1 RHMVRPLRRPAD
13 VYGLAR
19 WGAAGV
25 ELPPNSRDHRHQYGR
40 FRQGVPIESTFGE
53 VADRAFFRPDAADP
67 GQPFHRLPDGP
78 AGLHILEHPGRICE
92 SGPVADGDMAG
103 AVDDRHVLDVEVVG
117 EERGPHQA
125 RLDSD
130 AEIAATDRSLR
141 AVQGAVEGLVAN

>member
-1 RHMVRPLRRPAD
+1 
-13 VYGLAR
+13 
-19 WGAAGV
+19 
-25 ELPPNSRDHRHQYGR
+25 
-40 FRQGVPIESTFGE
+40 
-53 VADRAFFRPDAADP
+53 
-67 GQPFHRLPDGP
+67 
-78 AGLHILEHPGRICE
+78 HPGRICE

-141 AVQGAVEGLVAN
+141 AVQGAVEGLVAKGLLGHVGPYAHAPDAGRERQRGHHTSDGPDFDRVVRSDSDAQRGDRKSTRLNSSHVSISYAVF